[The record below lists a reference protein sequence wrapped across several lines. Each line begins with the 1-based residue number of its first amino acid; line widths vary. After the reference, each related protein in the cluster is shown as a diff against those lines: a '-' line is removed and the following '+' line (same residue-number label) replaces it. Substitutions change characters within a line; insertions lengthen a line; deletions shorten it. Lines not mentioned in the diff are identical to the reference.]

1 MKIITIE
8 KSRLDAF
15 KSSRRDHGIN
25 PDVTHVVAAFDSD
38 DILLDCEA
46 CNDSGDNVGIGIY
59 SSDSMVAALLDDALE
74 NHDVRV
80 VPGAISPILVA
91 S

>member
-8 KSRLDAF
+8 KSRLDAL
-15 KSSRRDHGIN
+15 KASRRDHGIN
-25 PDVTHVVAAFDSD
+25 PNVTHVVAAFDSD
-38 DILLDCEA
+38 GILLDCEA
-46 CNDSGDNVGIGIY
+46 CNDSGDNVGIGID
-59 SSDSMVAALLDDALE
+59 SGDSMAALLDDALE